1 MRTQVRE
8 PPLGEA
14 GARSPRAFRAP
25 APRIASPAVTRTVE
39 AVAGEDW
46 DGLLAALGVSDV
58 YYSRGFVESSAL
70 LAGGRPVLL
79 HLPGDAGAVVFAGPA
94 ARRSG
99 RRGHA
104 VRLRRPAG
112 GRRTRR
118 RRGVRGGLPGLVRA
132 AGVVSSFV
140 VFHPLFANHAS
151 AASEGFR
158 RTALAD
164 TVAWR
169 LDGDLEAGMHAHH
182 RRQVRRARRE
192 GLDDERAPRPR
203 RPRRFVALYEPDD
216 VHGSTQRTFYRF
228 GDEYW
233 ARLAAL
239 ARVRIDVR
247 RDEELHACVLG
258 LGRAPWLHYH
268 LGGVGGRRPP
278 AGREPPRAPHPRP
291 LGAGERLRA
300 AAPRRRRRR
309 ACRRPAHL
317 QGALR
322 SRESG
327 ARAHREG
334 GARRHRVRGADRRD
348 TIDWDGFF
356 PAYRRR

>member
-1 MRTQVRE
+1 M
-8 PPLGEA
+8 
-14 GARSPRAFRAP
+14 
-25 APRIASPAVTRTVE
+25 TRTVE

-79 HLPGDAGAVVFAGPA
+79 HLPGDAGAVVFPVLLREDPVDVVTPYGYGGPLAAGENPPA
-94 ARRSG
+94 A
-99 RRGHA
+99 A
-104 VRLRRPAG
+104 FPAAYQAWCE
-112 GRRTRR
+112 RQ
-118 RRGVRGGLPGLVRA
+118 
-132 AGVVSSFV
+132 GVVSSFV

-164 TVAWR
+164 TVAWP

-192 GLDDERAPRPR
+192 GLETSAHPDPGDLGG
-203 RPRRFVALYEPDD
+203 FVALYDQTMSRVDAEA
-216 VHGSTQRTFYRF
+216 FYRF

-268 LGGVGGRRPP
+268 LGGSTDAGRRLGANHLALLTLARWGQENGYARLHLGGGVGGRADDLRTYKE
-278 AGREPPRAPHPRP
+278 RFAPGS
-291 LGAGERLRA
+291 LV
-300 AAPRRRRRR
+300 
-309 ACRRPAHL
+309 PAHI
-317 QGALR
+317 GKAVHDATAYAALTG
-322 SRESG
+322 S
-327 ARAHREG
+327 
-334 GARRHRVRGADRRD
+334 D